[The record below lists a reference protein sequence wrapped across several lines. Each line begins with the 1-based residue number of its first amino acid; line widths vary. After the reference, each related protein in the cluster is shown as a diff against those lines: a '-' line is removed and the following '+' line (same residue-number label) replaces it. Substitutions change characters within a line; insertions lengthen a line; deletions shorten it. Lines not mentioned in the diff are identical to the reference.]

1 MKQFFKFFFASCLGF
16 IVGSVVLS
24 LLSIAIFSSI
34 AASGSQ
40 PKPIAAN
47 SVLHLTFDQPIPEQT
62 NNVEAAPFD
71 LENNK
76 ILGLH
81 DYIHALETASKD
93 DKIKAIFLDM
103 QSVPV
108 NFASSDLLRN
118 ALQECRDEGKFVIA
132 YSKFYTQGAYYLAS
146 VADRVHVGPLGGVD
160 FRGFSAN
167 VMFYKDMLDRIGVK
181 MQVLYAGK
189 FKGATEPYR
198 RNDLSAENRL
208 QIREFITHLYDH
220 YVEEVG
226 KSRGISPATL
236 KEIANAY
243 SANDPAEAKALGL
256 IDGVGYRDNVMSE
269 LRDAIGLNEKDKV
282 KMVSLQRYYTNNPP
296 KLNLSI
302 KDKVAVIY
310 AEGTILDGSG
320 APGSTGDTKY
330 VKIIDKL
337 RKDSKVKAVVLRVN
351 SPGGSAMAS
360 ENMWRSLSL
369 LKEAGK
375 PVVVSMGDYA
385 ASGGYYIACMA
396 DSILAQKNTIT
407 GSIGVFSI
415 IPSTQE
421 LFNDKI
427 GIHFDTVKTG
437 QYSLGLNTVY
447 DMSPGE
453 RALFQKQTN
462 RLYDIFIQRVSDGRD
477 IPVADVREIAEGR
490 VWTGTKALE
499 IGLVD
504 RIGDLEDAIAVAA
517 RMGELDDYR
526 ITTYPKVKEPL
537 MQLIEELTGTG
548 DSEVL
553 QDKLIRS
560 QMGELYPYYRQLKE
574 VTTMK
579 GAQARLPIMVPFE

>member
-16 IVGSVVLS
+16 VVGSVVLS
-24 LLSIAIFSSI
+24 LLSVAIFSSI

-40 PKPIAAN
+40 PKPIVAN

-81 DYIHALETASKD
+81 DYIHALEKASKD
-93 DKIKAIFLDM
+93 DKIKAIFLDI

-132 YSKFYTQGAYYLAS
+132 YSKYYTQGAYYLAS
-146 VADRVHVGPLGGVD
+146 VADRVHVGPLGSVD
-160 FRGFSAN
+160 FRGLSAN

-198 RNDLSAENRL
+198 RNDLSDENRL

-226 KSRGISPATL
+226 KSRNISPAKL

-243 SANDPAEAKALGL
+243 SANDPEEAKALGL

-269 LRDAIGLNEKDKV
+269 LRDAIGLNEEDKV
-282 KMVSLQRYYTNNPP
+282 QMVSLQRYYTNNPR

-310 AEGTILDGSG
+310 AEGTILDGSA

-369 LKEAGK
+369 LKDAGK
-375 PVVVSMGDYA
+375 PIVVSMGDYA

-407 GSIGVFSI
+407 GSIGVFSL

-462 RLYDIFIQRVSDGRD
+462 RLYDIFIQRVSDGRNM
-477 IPVADVREIAEGR
+477 PVADVREIAEGR
-490 VWTGTKALE
+490 VWTGTRALE

-537 MQLIEELTGTG
+537 MQLIEELTGT
-548 DSEVL
+548 SETKVL

-560 QMGELYPYYRQLKE
+560 QMGDIYPYYRQVKE

-579 GAQARLPIMVPFE
+579 GVQARLPIMVPFE

>member
-71 LENNK
+71 IENNK

-132 YSKFYTQGAYYLAS
+132 YSKYYTQGAYYLAS

-198 RNDLSAENRL
+198 RNDLSDENRL

-226 KSRGISPATL
+226 KSRGISPAKL
-236 KEIANAY
+236 KEIADAY
-243 SANDPAEAKALGL
+243 SASDPAEAKALGL
-256 IDGVGYRDNVMSE
+256 IDGVGYRDHVMSE
-269 LRDAIGLNEKDKV
+269 LRDAIGLSEKDKI

-337 RKDSKVKAVVLRVN
+337 RNDSKVKAVVLRVN

-447 DMSPGE
+447 DMSPAE

-548 DSEVL
+548 DTEVL

-560 QMGELYPYYRQLKE
+560 QMGDFYPYYRQVKD
-574 VTTMK
+574 VTSMK
-579 GAQARLPIMVPFE
+579 GVQARLPIVVPFD

>member
-16 IVGSVVLS
+16 IVGSVVLT
-24 LLSIAIFSSI
+24 LLSIGIFSSI

-62 NNVEAAPFD
+62 NNVEASPFD
-71 LENNK
+71 LENQK

-93 DKIKAIFLDM
+93 DKIKAVFLDV

-118 ALQECRDEGKFVIA
+118 AIQECRDEGKFVIA

-146 VADRVHVGPLGGVD
+146 VADRIHVGPLGGVD

-167 VMFYKDMLDRIGVK
+167 MMFYKDMLDRIGVK

-208 QIREFITHLYDH
+208 QIREFINHLYDH
-220 YVEEVG
+220 YVQEVG
-226 KSRGISPATL
+226 KSRNISPAKL

-243 SANDPAEAKALGL
+243 SANDPEEAKALGL
-256 IDGVGYRDNVMSE
+256 IDGVGYKDNVMSE
-269 LRDAIGLNEKDKV
+269 LRDAIGLSEKDKV
-282 KMVSLQRYYTNNPP
+282 KMVSIQSYYSNNLP

-320 APGSTGDTKY
+320 APGNTGDTKY
-330 VKIIDKL
+330 VKIIDKV

-396 DSILAQKNTIT
+396 DTILAQKNTIT

-437 QYSLGLNTVY
+437 QFSLGLNTVY
-447 DMSPGE
+447 DMSPAE
-453 RALFQKQTN
+453 KALFQKQTN

-477 IPVADVREIAEGR
+477 IPVATVREIAEGR
-490 VWTGTKALE
+490 VWTGTRALE

-517 RMGELDDYR
+517 RMGELDEYR
-526 ITTYPKVKEPL
+526 VTSYPKVKEPL

-548 DSEVL
+548 DSKVI
-553 QDKLIRS
+553 QDQLIQS
-560 QMGELYPYYRQLKE
+560 QMGDFYPYYRQVKE
-574 VTTMK
+574 MTTMK
-579 GAQARLPIMVPFE
+579 GVQARLPIMIPFE

>member
-81 DYIHALETASKD
+81 DYIHALETAAQD

-118 ALQECRDEGKFVIA
+118 ALQECRDGGKFVIA
-132 YSKFYTQGAYYLAS
+132 YSKYYTQGAYYLAS

-226 KSRGISPATL
+226 KSRNISPDKL
-236 KEIANAY
+236 KEIADAY
-243 SANDPAEAKALGL
+243 SASDPAEAKALGL

-269 LRDAIGLNEKDKV
+269 LRDAIGLSEKDKV

-310 AEGTILDGSG
+310 AEGTILDGSA

-462 RLYDIFIQRVSDGRD
+462 RLYDIFIQRVSDGRN
-477 IPVADVREIAEGR
+477 IPVAEVREIAEGR

-548 DSEVL
+548 DSQAL

-560 QMGELYPYYRQLKE
+560 QMGDIYPYYRQVKE

-579 GAQARLPIMVPFE
+579 GVQARLPIMVPFE